1 MSAPYVGQISIF
13 AGQFAPVNWA
23 FCDGQ
28 SMSITDYQMLY
39 ALIGTTYGGNG
50 VTTFNLPDLRGRVP
64 VGIGMATGGTTNWV
78 AGMSGGSE
86 TVALTPAQMPSHN
99 HPLQAT
105 SQPATLSTPG
115 GNTLAADAGGTGDFS
130 FTTDTTAITPFL
142 STAVSSVGANQPHE
156 NVAPFMALNYIIA
169 LQGIFPSRN

>member
-1 MSAPYVGQISIF
+1 MSAPYIGQISIF
-13 AGQFAPVNWA
+13 AGNYPPVNWA
-23 FCDGQ
+23 FCNGQ
-28 SMSITDYQMLY
+28 AMSVSEYQMLF

-50 VTTFNLPDLRGRVP
+50 VTTFMLPDLRGRVP
-64 VGIGMATGGTTNWV
+64 VGIGTATGGTINWV
-78 AGMSGGSE
+78 AGMSRGNE
-86 TVALTPAQMPSHN
+86 TVTLTEAQIPPHN

-115 GNTLAADAGGTGDFS
+115 GNTLAADAGGAGDFS
-130 FTTDTTAITPFL
+130 FTDDTSAITPFL
-142 STAVSSVGANQPHE
+142 STAVSAEGGSLPHN